1 MTVETLQNGVINVKN
16 TYQKPVLDLPATGQ
30 KIKTLMKQR
39 GISARQLQLILN
51 FPYVQTIYNW
61 FAGKNMPSIDNLV
74 VLAQILGVSMDD
86 LVVTTIID
94 VELDFLDVG
103 EKILS
108 A

>member
-1 MTVETLQNGVINVKN
+1 
-16 TYQKPVLDLPATGQ
+16 
-30 KIKTLMKQR
+30 
-39 GISARQLQLILN
+39 
-51 FPYVQTIYNW
+51 
-61 FAGKNMPSIDNLV
+61 MPSIDNLV

-94 VELDFLDVG
+94 VELDFLEVG

>member
-1 MTVETLQNGVINVKN
+1 
-16 TYQKPVLDLPATGQ
+16 
-30 KIKTLMKQR
+30 
-39 GISARQLQLILN
+39 
-51 FPYVQTIYNW
+51 
-61 FAGKNMPSIDNLV
+61 MPSIDNLV